1 MKKCLHLLLMLT
13 FILSG
18 SIASAKDFE
27 VNGIAYDVISMS
39 ELTCEVAQNNTY
51 YENTKIPATVTYKG
65 KTFKVLGVGDNA
77 FKYSNIKDVTI
88 APGLT
93 YIGED
98 AFAGCNFKHI
108 SIPNTITN
116 IAQNG
121 FYSCGWPEKGYY
133 SYISIISELIIE
145 DGADMLEGKA
155 SYGGSTFWG
164 NLIKKLYLGRN
175 INDAVLNDALHHS
188 LEELTIGNMV
198 TELKHSNLNP
208 SDIFGLSKLR
218 KLTIGTGLKK
228 IPFLDEGDDLT
239 EIYLRSTTPQI
250 SEGFN
255 DGTYMHATLFVPK
268 GTKVAYENAD
278 IWKNF
283 WTIEEYEDKTT
294 NISNIR
300 IKPKSKTS
308 YTMNGVKTN
317 SAHRGIT
324 VINGKKYINK

>member
-1 MKKCLHLLLMLT
+1 MKKYLRYLLMLT
-13 FILSG
+13 FILTESL
-18 SIASAKDFE
+18 ASAKDFE
-27 VNGIAYDVISMS
+27 VNGIAYDVISLS
-39 ELTCEVAQNNTY
+39 ELTCEVAQNDTY

-65 KTFKVLGVGDNA
+65 KTFQVLGIGDNA
-77 FKYSNIKDVTI
+77 FKHSHIKDVTI

-98 AFAGCNFKHI
+98 AFTGCEFKHI
-108 SIPNTITN
+108 TIPNTITN
-116 IAQNG
+116 IAKNG
-121 FYSCGWPEKGYY
+121 FYACGWLEKGSY
-133 SYISIISELIIE
+133 SYISIIYELVIE
-145 DGADMLEGKA
+145 DGTDMLEGKV
-155 SYGGSTFWG
+155 SSGGCTFWG

-175 INDAVLNDALHHS
+175 INDAVLNGVLHNS

-208 SDIFGLSKLR
+208 FEYFGLSKLK

-228 IPFLDEGDDLT
+228 IPYFGEGDDLT

-268 GTKVAYENAD
+268 GTKTAYENAD

-283 WTIEEYEDKTT
+283 WTIEEYEDNTT

-300 IKPKSKTS
+300 INPKSGTP
-308 YTMNGVKTN
+308 YTLNGIKAN
-317 SAHRGIT
+317 SSHRGIT
-324 VINGKKYINK
+324 IINGKKYISK